1 MKYFETAALSKTSI
15 SEFSKRQF
23 CTVSGVPLSNKMWQF
38 RIIWEAALIWHFG
51 PGEMVLHQKDQRH
64 RQFFARA
71 SRLTLHWI
79 YWALLLHICRKS
91 FLVLGDFNLLMAN
104 IEHCLYLRWRS
115 YLAVSRYSVSRSAVT
130 LYPSRTFPVSFGI
143 IVNVVILWILLRRLH
158 FVFIITIIN
167 NNNVMNHHLPWGGGY
182 EPCTGAVGCL
192 GRTKGWTNERTSPQ
206 NPEVVN

>member
-1 MKYFETAALSKTSI
+1 MGSCANPALWPWWD
-15 SEFSKRQF
+15 
-23 CTVSGVPLSNKMWQF
+23 G
-38 RIIWEAALIWHFG
+38 
-51 PGEMVLHQKDQRH
+51 LHHKDQRH

-192 GRTKGWTNERTSPQ
+192 GRTKGWTNGRTSPQ
-206 NPEVVN
+206 NPESCKLAFRKFCLTIWISQTVLTNTLVADCLGKSVAIS